1 MMKTKDSSKTTKDKT
16 IDIAQIRCT
25 QCYRKLKASRERIGD
40 HKNVVCEHCYQS
52 LVFPY
57 LNYSHE
63 VRLN

>member
-1 MMKTKDSSKTTKDKT
+1 MKTKDLYKKTNDKT

-25 QCYRKLKASRERIGD
+25 KCNRKLKASRERIGD

-57 LNYSHE
+57 LNYSHD

>member
-1 MMKTKDSSKTTKDKT
+1 MTAEDRSKKAKDKT

-25 QCYRKLKASRERIGD
+25 KCSRKLKASREGIGD
-40 HKNVVCEHCYQS
+40 HQNVVCEHCYRY
-52 LVFPY
+52 LAFPY